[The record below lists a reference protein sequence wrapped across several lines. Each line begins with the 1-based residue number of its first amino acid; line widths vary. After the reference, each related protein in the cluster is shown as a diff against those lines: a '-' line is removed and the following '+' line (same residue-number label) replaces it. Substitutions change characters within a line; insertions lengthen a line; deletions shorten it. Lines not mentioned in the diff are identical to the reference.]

1 MFKKKL
7 VLIFLLLSLILISGC
22 WDMMDIEK
30 RLFVMGVA
38 IDKPNKEEVNRQR
51 QVLEEPENFTP
62 RYLITYLSPVPKA
75 KIGEE
80 GGGEGSYFTKST
92 TAITMDEGARQ
103 ISTRIDKKL
112 FFGQSKL
119 VLFGEEILED
129 KNVVKEMID
138 YLQRNQDYNWHIL
151 VGVVEGK
158 AQDALNIKPKG
169 AKGVVS
175 YITGIMEGRQETSR
189 VADVSLKQFI
199 VNLGDDGIV
208 ALPKVVVAANEVKVE
223 GAAILKDFT
232 LLGYLSGLEGRSI
245 MFLKGTIKG
254 GSVVI
259 KFQNEFIPYNIVNAD
274 VKKKLKVTE
283 EGLQLTYSIE
293 TEGQLNEGI
302 YGRDFVSDKNI
313 KAIEKAIEEEI
324 VKDCSRVIKR
334 LQKEL
339 KVDVIYG
346 DKYIHNYH
354 PKIWNEIKDNY
365 LEVFQDMDIIVEA
378 DVKIRRTGIIK

>member
-1 MFKKKL
+1 
-7 VLIFLLLSLILISGC
+7 
-22 WDMMDIEK
+22 
-30 RLFVMGVA
+30 MGVA

-62 RYLITYLSPVPKA
+62 RYLITYLSPIPKA

-80 GGGEGSYFTKST
+80 GGGEESYFTRST
-92 TAITMDEGARQ
+92 TAITLDEGARQ
-103 ISTRIDKKL
+103 ISTRMDKKL

-129 KNVVKEMID
+129 KIVVKEMID
-138 YLQRNQDYNWHIL
+138 YIQRNQDYNWHIL
-151 VGVVEGK
+151 VGVVQGK

-169 AKGVVS
+169 SFGVVP

-189 VADVSLKQFI
+189 VADVTLKQFM

-208 ALPKVVVAANEVKVE
+208 ALPKVVVAPDEVKVE

-232 LLGYLSGLEGRSI
+232 LLGYLSGLEGRSV

-259 KFQNEFIPYNIVNAD
+259 RFKNEFIPYNIVNAD
-274 VKKKLKVTE
+274 VKKELKIVD
-283 EGLQLTYSIE
+283 GNLQLTYSIE

-302 YGRDFVSDKNI
+302 YGRDFATDKNI
-313 KAIEKAIEEEI
+313 KTIENAIEEEI
-324 VKDCSRVIKR
+324 VRDCNRVIKR

-339 KVDVIYG
+339 KVDIIYG

-354 PKIWNEIKDNY
+354 PKIWNGIKDNY
-365 LEVFQDMDIIVEA
+365 LEVFQEMDIIVEA
-378 DVKIRRTGIIK
+378 DVKIRRTGVIK